1 MEPESYDP
9 FENPAEAAM
18 RASAELRAGRL
29 PPDDPRLRLSTR
41 QFRGMSAL
49 KFGERPEDVADE
61 LGVPLELVRRW
72 LATPRFRRALQ
83 AEREAPMYFVWAL
96 QLARGER
103 DGVIQEE
110 EGGEER

>member
-1 MEPESYDP
+1 METESYYQ
-9 FENPAEAAM
+9 FESMAEAAM
-18 RASAELRAGRL
+18 KAVAALRTGRL

-41 QFRGMSAL
+41 QVRGMSAL
-49 KFGERPEDVADE
+49 KSDERPEDVADE

-83 AEREAPMYFVWAL
+83 AEREAPMPMAL
-96 QLARGER
+96 AELLAQGER
-103 DGVIQEE
+103 DLVIQKE